1 MLRLWVWIVKSI
13 VGVAQFAVL
22 NRVAER
28 TGLRSAWL
36 LPVARALSPMTGL
49 NENLLEILLLA
60 TVTCWLVWL
69 FSSLCSCLTAS
80 LGRVNCAGGFSAPGP
95 LSGRP
100 RG

>member
-1 MLRLWVWIVKSI
+1 MVRLWIWTVKSI
-13 VGVAQFAVL
+13 LGVAQFAVL

-28 TGLRSAWL
+28 TGLRNAWL

-49 NENLLEILLLA
+49 NESLLEILLLA
-60 TVTCWLVWL
+60 TVTWWLVWV
-69 FSSLCSCLTAS
+69 FSCLCSCLTAS
-80 LGRVNCAGGFSAPGP
+80 LARVNCAGAFSPPGS